1 MRLRGAIGGVLLLLC
16 LAAGC
21 GGGGSNEPSD
31 ASLRERLLP
40 ASDVPGFKF
49 HRAYIWTDPV
59 DGTIQGLQLSENT
72 KPSDVVNAIDDAGF
86 VKGAGQEYQQ
96 GGFHGPILGITATKY
111 DSDSGAEKAQ
121 DIVHTE
127 YRKQPCYGVCSQKTS
142 DLAVD
147 GIPGAQGVASEPD
160 PAAPAEVQ
168 PGFEAYA
175 ITFPI
180 GPYLYVVQGGSDPGH
195 GMKTSVMDAAQKLY
209 ARVKDL

>member
-1 MRLRGAIGGVLLLLC
+1 M
-16 LAAGC
+16 
-21 GGGGSNEPSD
+21 
-31 ASLRERLLP
+31 LP
-40 ASDVPGFKF
+40 ASEVKGFQF
-49 HRAYIWTDPV
+49 HRAYIWTDPI
-59 DGTIQGLQLSENT
+59 DASIQGLQLSENT
-72 KPSDVVNAIDDAGF
+72 KPSEVVSAIDDAGF

-96 GGFHGPILGITATKY
+96 GGLHGPILGVTATKF

-121 DIVHTE
+121 DVVHTE

-142 DLAVD
+142 DLAVKD
-147 GIPGAQGVASEPD
+147 IPGAQGVASEPD

-180 GPYLYVVQGGSDPGH
+180 GAYLYVVQGGGEPGV
-195 GMKTSVMDAAQKLY
+195 GMKDSVTDAAQKLY